1 MEFIDESTSDQFPE
15 KPGTT
20 DIALIIE
27 GKKMYTV
34 KSILSLASPVF
45 KTMFSSNFKEKNVME
60 IELPGKTYRDFENF
74 LMCLSPNKC
83 LDFNDDVIGNL
94 LPLAQEYQVDSIINK
109 CENWL
114 LKEIELTE
122 ARGYKGD
129 LKMRVA
135 FLLKYF
141 YNSGIYSMS
150 RVRQRTRTCLVKFKL
165 STYRSVGT
173 SYERLSDKDKAELFE
188 ARIEKLDSLHGYGCQ
203 CKYRDEYFL

>member
-94 LPLAQEYQVDSIINK
+94 LPLAQEYQVDSIIN
-109 CENWL
+109 N
-114 LKEIELTE
+114 
-122 ARGYKGD
+122 
-129 LKMRVA
+129 
-135 FLLKYF
+135 
-141 YNSGIYSMS
+141 GIYSMS